1 MVNETITLA
10 ELAERSGVELRTLR
24 SWIQQG
30 LLPGP
35 ENVGR
40 NARYASA
47 ALTRARA
54 VKVMRDLY
62 GLPLSTIRQ
71 DLLTSDD
78 DRIAAYAAMA
88 DGGPAPAERDL
99 PSTIA
104 PAPLGSTAADY
115 LRSLRSSGVF
125 GGEPRKVE
133 PQAPAGPA
141 QLSTAGSRLARL
153 ADGLEHIAGS
163 HPSRRKAKGDVR
175 LHIAITPEIELIVRG
190 QQTPE
195 EIARFEQVADL
206 LRIILSGATDND

>member
-1 MVNETITLA
+1 MVNETITLT

-35 ENVGR
+35 DNVGR

-88 DGGPAPAERDL
+88 DGGPAPTEQN
-99 PSTIA
+99 PSA
-104 PAPLGSTAADY
+104 AALAPLGSTATDY
-115 LRSLRSSGVF
+115 LRTLRSSGAF
-125 GGEPRKVE
+125 GGEHRTAK
-133 PQAPAGPA
+133 PQAPAGHA
-141 QLSTAGSRLARL
+141 QLSAPGSRLALL
-153 ADGLEHIAGS
+153 ADGLQRIAGS

-190 QQTPE
+190 EQTPE
-195 EIARFEQVADL
+195 EVARFEQVADL